1 VYINFKSIVNP
12 ELCVE
17 AMAKPVTWL
26 IQQRRHKSC
35 REKLEEATFDILHEM
50 HDENT
55 TLTDLKKKYSR
66 ALEIIKCLHCEL
78 SITQREYEILHEA
91 ILS

>member
-1 VYINFKSIVNP
+1 
-12 ELCVE
+12 
-17 AMAKPVTWL
+17 M
-26 IQQRRHKSC
+26 QQRRHKSC

-55 TLTDLKKKYSR
+55 TLSELKKKFSR

-91 ILS
+91 IPVKGNRYSSKDQGLYDAGFIEGHPI